1 MSTHRI
7 AFAAV
12 AAAASLVMSACAGGG
27 ASDTVGAA
35 ADAQP
40 AAGASTVNLFAYAVP
55 KVGYDKLIP
64 AFQATE
70 AGKGVQ
76 FQQSYGASGDQSR
89 KVEAGAEADFV
100 NFSVEPDITRLVD
113 AGLVDASWNSN
124 EYQGIPFGSVVT
136 IVVREGNP
144 QGIEDWDDLLQ
155 PGVEVV
161 TPNPFS
167 SGSAKWNLLAPYAAK
182 SNGGTDQAAGLAYV
196 SELVGD
202 HVKIQPKSGPRG
214 DRGLP
219 PGVGRRAPQLRER
232 GAVHRAQV
240 ATRSRTSRP
249 ADLQDREPGG
259 RAHQERQRREG
270 QGVQR
275 VPLHPGGAAAV
286 GRGRVPPGGHHG
298 RRRVRQGLPPAR
310 EALDHRRP
318 RRLEAGRLD
327 AVQEGRRLHRQDLRR
342 GHPVGA
348 ADDDHSPREDRASRL
363 PARVTA
369 GRRTVL
375 PDGAPARGAAGRTL
389 GLGVVGLWLSVIV
402 LLPLAA
408 LTARAFEDGL
418 AGFWEAVTAPVALAA
433 LAVTLGVSPPSRWS
447 TR

>member
-12 AAAASLVMSACAGGG
+12 AAAASLVMTACAGGG

-40 AAGASTVNLFAYAVP
+40 AAADASTVNLFAYAVP

-113 AGLVDASWNSN
+113 AGLVDAGWNSN
-124 EYQGIPFGSVVT
+124 EHQGIPFGSVVT

-144 QGIEDWDDLLQ
+144 KGIKDWDDLLK

-202 HVKIQPKSGPRG
+202 HVKIQPKSGREATEAFLQGSG
-214 DRGLP
+214 DVLLSYENEALFIERKGDPVAHVTP
-219 PGVGRRAPQLRER
+219 PQTFKIENPAAVLTKSPNAEKAKAFNEFLYTPEAQRLWAEAGFRPVDTTVAAEFAADFPQPEKLW
-232 GAVHRAQV
+232 
-240 ATRSRTSRP
+240 TI
-249 ADLQDREPGG
+249 ADLGG
-259 RAHQERQRREG
+259 WKQVDSTLFTKDVGSIAKIYD
-270 QGVQR
+270 
-275 VPLHPGGAAAV
+275 AAT
-286 GRGRVPPGGHHG
+286 
-298 RRRVRQGLPPAR
+298 Q
-310 EALDHRRP
+310 
-318 RRLEAGRLD
+318 
-327 AVQEGRRLHRQDLRR
+327 
-342 GHPVGA
+342 
-348 ADDDHSPREDRASRL
+348 
-363 PARVTA
+363 
-369 GRRTVL
+369 
-375 PDGAPARGAAGRTL
+375 
-389 GLGVVGLWLSVIV
+389 
-402 LLPLAA
+402 
-408 LTARAFEDGL
+408 
-418 AGFWEAVTAPVALAA
+418 
-433 LAVTLGVSPPSRWS
+433 
-447 TR
+447 